1 MFPCGTSFFG
11 AFSQDLYWN
20 ALVPQTYPFL
30 SWKISGCAPAFRHYS
45 FCELLHFNCLT
56 VLWIRLCLDNCSVIC
71 AITLCHV
78 LHQAHSKIQSWSA
91 LLRHI
96 HAYWDIIYAYSSLF
110 STLSSP
116 HIHNLAVFWAYLKP
130 CETLTRHI
138 QKPTIGHYS
147 AIFRTLYNASIR
159 RNLAYSESWNIQN
172 PSIIASRRIF
182 RTLSYLKPDTYSKSS
197 QRFKMQFFA
206 KIVNVYNLFST
217 ALHLRYLTV
226 FWIRLSLNKYSL
238 NCRVTSRYVLYDT
251 YSEPCLLS

>member
-172 PSIIASRRIF
+172 PSITASRHTFRSCHINEHLRIF
-182 RTLSYLKPDTYSKSS
+182 RNLIYLKPDAYPEPS
-197 QRFKMQFFA
+197 QRFKIKFLQ
-206 KIVNVYNLFST
+206 K
-217 ALHLRYLTV
+217 
-226 FWIRLSLNKYSL
+226 
-238 NCRVTSRYVLYDT
+238 
-251 YSEPCLLS
+251 